1 MIPDRA
7 KSTARIVTWLAVVG
21 LPMAALAEPQNQQY
35 YGHPMWGGGWHG
47 WFIGP
52 IMMVL
57 FLAVAVALVVYFV
70 RRAGAGNGLMTNDP
84 PRNSPLDIL
93 KERFARGE
101 IDKTEFEERRKVLGE

>member
-1 MIPDRA
+1 MKIM
-7 KSTARIVTWLAVVG
+7 SFLA
-21 LPMAALAEPQNQQY
+21 AAPATLAAGAAFAEPQGAY

-52 IMMVL
+52 IMMML
-57 FLAVAVALVVYFV
+57 FLAVAVALVVFFV
-70 RRAGAGNGLMTNDP
+70 RRAGAGNGSMTSDP

-101 IDKTEFEERRKVLGE
+101 IDKNEFEERRKVIGD